1 VKGEASVGSLTARQ
15 EKLLALFKAAIES
28 EKDAQEAY
36 RTMLSLS
43 DDPAIKR
50 IIEVL
55 IGEERQHEEKLLKIY
70 NNLRS
75 TGEFKDAT

>member
-1 VKGEASVGSLTARQ
+1 MGSLTARQ